1 MKFTY
6 FWPLFLILLVPIII
20 LMYILKQKAK
30 EQDVPSLFLWSEMV
44 KNDRA
49 NTPWEKL
56 KKDIL
61 MILQIIT
68 LLVLIF
74 ALMSPFVFS
83 KFAARGKVCVIIDTS
98 ASMSFNYDENQTRIE
113 KAKEEAINYIKNLRS
128 GTQISVITS
137 DRSSLLLAA
146 NYQDKSDVIEII
158 KNINASAY
166 AGDASAGIEMAK
178 SLDADSSEL
187 ECIILTDT
195 SIDVDQ
201 MEATVV
207 DVYSEVENV
216 GIEYV
221 SHGYNSNNELTVLVK
236 VKNYGTSESKRDVS
250 LYQGDKLVDFKEVT
264 IAAGESEVVYFE
276 NVNIDAEA
284 FFAQLSQKDGC
295 DSDNIC
301 YDVLKEEKESRV
313 LLMTK
318 ANVYLESALNLIPN
332 ISVTKSED
340 IDSFDSFANQ
350 NYDLY
355 IFDSMLPAN
364 MPNQGNVIIF
374 GMDCDEIARIDGVY
388 QNVYIYGEE
397 TDTTQYLDA
406 LTFGAAGTYSYKTPE
421 YATPFLVYTETD
433 ENGNEVAVH
442 DIAFVGSKEGRTY
455 AMIGF
460 DLHDS
465 TLPLQME
472 FPVLMYNLITE
483 CVKSGVLNNYV
494 FSGGDNVYLSG
505 DVNATLPIVEKPDG
519 SIVEL
524 SDYRCNF
531 SSTDQYGVYNVKQTK
546 NENEDVSSFAV
557 NFPATESNILS
568 HPSLIASEDD
578 NVVTEV
584 KGVFNLRN
592 FIIALALV
600 LLAVEWIASLR
611 R

>member
-30 EQDVPSLFLWSEMV
+30 DQDVPSLFLWSEMV

-146 NYQDKSDVIEII
+146 NYQDKGDVIEII

-276 NVNIDAEA
+276 NVNIDADA

-340 IDSFDSFANQ
+340 IASFDSFTNQ

-355 IFDSMLPAN
+355 IFDSMLPEN

-374 GMDCDEIARIDGVY
+374 GMKCDEIAIKDDDH

-406 LTFGAAGTYSYKTPE
+406 LTFGVADTYSYETPE

-433 ENGNEVAVH
+433 ADGNEVAVH